1 MAYLLPANLA
11 NNMEVPR
18 PLRQAAEVFRDWL
31 PEQVTVTLY
40 ADSETRT
47 GSDEVPLA
55 GSLDSKNKPYLVV
68 LHPKLGVVF
77 LDFVPG
83 STVRALGSNRRSRA
97 VLRRLAEE
105 TSERLGRQSDEVR
118 GRLAA
123 QGLTDESVPVALA
136 LAAPGLTRAKALA
149 GGRFDVDQFLLRD
162 DLTSASIE
170 AALRRVVTHAR
181 GGRPHQ
187 GANLSAV
194 DERRV
199 RAAINPQLIVHREM
213 PPEQGQLVFRPP
225 DGGEDVVRV
234 LDRRQERLAD
244 HLGSGY
250 RVIKG
255 VAGSGKTLVLTFRAR
270 HLAHH
275 HPRWR
280 ILLTC
285 FNRPLASSLAPQF
298 DGLPQVEVRT
308 VDGIANQI
316 CTEMRIRTDHL
327 GNGKYD
333 RRVQEVLQAIDAGHV
348 PERFHYDVVLVDEAQ
363 DLDKSRTQMLF
374 GLLKQPWND
383 FVIALDSAQNLY
395 RRQPGLPPPAQH
407 PPGSTDTTE
416 ISGRGRTEVLR
427 LNYRNTYQIL
437 KFADD
442 FLRAD
447 GLPEGGDP
455 ADPATYE
462 DPATYIPPEAAE
474 RTGPEPDVRSFALH
488 HSGYQAI
495 GEALCRSHD
504 EGIRWSDMSVLAG
517 NWDALNDFERSAREH
532 GIPIF
537 KLADL
542 DSRSGAPEDGVRL
555 STLQHAKGLEFARV
569 YIVGVDDIRG
579 GPDTDVTLQRRLL
592 YVGMT
597 RATDVLKIAVSGEDA
612 IVDSLLEAR

>member
-1 MAYLLPANLA
+1 MAFLLPANLV
-11 NNMEVPR
+11 NNMEVPA
-18 PLRQAAEVFRDWL
+18 PLRQAAQAFRDWL
-31 PEQVTVTLY
+31 PEQVTVTLHTD
-40 ADSETRT
+40 AESRPATD
-47 GSDEVPLA
+47 DVPSA
-55 GSLDSKNKPYLVV
+55 GSRDGKSRPYLVV
-68 LHPKLGVVF
+68 LHPALGVVF

-83 STVRALGSNRRSRA
+83 STVRALGTSRRSRA
-97 VLRRLAEE
+97 VLRRFAEE
-105 TSERLGRQSDEVR
+105 TRERLGQQSDEVR

-136 LAAPGLTRAKALA
+136 VAAPRLTRARALA
-149 GGRFDVDQFLLRD
+149 GGRTDVDQFLLQD
-162 DLTSASIE
+162 DLTSASME
-170 AALRRVVTHAR
+170 AALRRVIAQAH
-181 GGRPHQ
+181 GGQPHP
-187 GANLSAV
+187 GATLSAA

-199 RAAINPQLIVHREM
+199 RAAISPQLIVHREA

-225 DGGEDVVRV
+225 EGGEDVVGV

-255 VAGSGKTLVLTFRAR
+255 VAGSGKTLVLIFRAR
-270 HLAHH
+270 HFARH

-285 FNRPLASSLAPQF
+285 FNRPLASSLARQL
-298 DGLPQVEVRT
+298 DGLPRVEVRT
-308 VDGIANQI
+308 VDGMANQI
-316 CTEMRIRTDHL
+316 CTALGIRTDHL
-327 GNGKYD
+327 GNEKYD
-333 RRVQEVLQAIDAGHV
+333 RRIQEVLQAIEAGRV
-348 PERFHYDVVLVDEAQ
+348 PEHFRYDAVLIDEAQ

-383 FVIALDSAQNLY
+383 FVVALDSAQNLY

-416 ISGRGRTEVLR
+416 ISGRGRTEILR
-427 LNYRNTYQIL
+427 LNYRNTYQVL

-447 GLPEGGDP
+447 GLLESGDL
-455 ADPATYE
+455 E

-474 RTGPEPDVRSFALH
+474 RTGPEPDVRPFSSSDA
-488 HSGYQAI
+488 GYQAI
-495 GEALCRSHD
+495 CTALRRSHD
-504 EGIRWSDMSVLAG
+504 EGLRWSDMSVLAG
-517 NWDALNDFERSAREH
+517 NWDALNDFERLAREQR
-532 GIPIF
+532 IPTF

-542 DSRSGAPEDGVRL
+542 DNRGSEPEDGVRL

-569 YIVGVDDIRG
+569 YIIGVDDIRG
-579 GPDTDVTLQRRLL
+579 GPDADVTLQRRLL

-597 RATDVLKIAVSGEDA
+597 RATDVLKIAVSGNGA
-612 IVDSLLEAR
+612 IVESLLEAR